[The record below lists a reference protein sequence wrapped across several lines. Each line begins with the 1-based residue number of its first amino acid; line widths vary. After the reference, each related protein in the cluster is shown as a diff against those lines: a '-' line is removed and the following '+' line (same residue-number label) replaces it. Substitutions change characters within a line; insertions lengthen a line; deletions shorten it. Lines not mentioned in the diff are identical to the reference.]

1 MRDTCVLYYV
11 LTRRI
16 LLVRWDAELGRWQQ
30 RCFFFSPNHTSH
42 EIRDWF
48 SDKCNS
54 IYNYLAVAVLLV
66 LQQLCYTIFLWP
78 SSSRSACCHHILTF
92 YSHIWSLRPRPEKG
106 QSKETGQLTF
116 SKADHSFWETESE
129 MRGLQQ
135 GNLNLSSICSP
146 LGRKRSGLEFLS
158 YKGSILLHH
167 PVLLKY
173 LKS

>member
-1 MRDTCVLYYV
+1 MRHMCIVLCFDKKNFACK
-11 LTRRI
+11 
-16 LLVRWDAELGRWQQ
+16 VRWHR
-30 RCFFFSPNHTSH
+30 RCCCFFFSPNHTSH

-116 SKADHSFWETESE
+116 SKADHSFWETKSE
-129 MRGLQQ
+129 MRGLQHQ
-135 GNLNLSSICSP
+135 ATLTYPLSVRLWEGNDQDLSS
-146 LGRKRSGLEFLS
+146 
-158 YKGSILLHH
+158 
-167 PVLLKY
+167 Y
-173 LKS
+173 LIRAQFYFTTLYY